1 MTRPTGLDID
11 VDLDLLASCYR
22 DTRAVLAAIPD
33 DRWDA
38 PTPCTQWSVRDVVKH
53 LVEGLDYFA
62 TTVSGTA
69 GALPDA
75 LPDAQPDA
83 LPAAYDDV
91 TSRCLAAFA
100 APGALAAAHPF
111 PGGRETGRVI
121 ATISLSEAVVHGWDL
136 ATAVGVA
143 YEPNPA
149 AVATLTSFAAGPKV
163 EGLYA
168 DPVPVPAGAPPFVAL
183 LAGLGRAA

>member
-22 DTRAVLAAIPD
+22 DTRAVLGTIPP

-38 PTPCTQWSVRDVVKH
+38 PSPCTQWSVRDVVKH

-69 GALPDA
+69 GALPDDLLA
-75 LPDAQPDA
+75 T
-83 LPAAYDDV
+83 YDDV

-100 APGALAAAHPF
+100 APGALAADHPF

-136 ATAVGVA
+136 ATAAGVP

-149 AVATLTSFAAGPKV
+149 AVATLSSFAAGPKV
-163 EGLYA
+163 EGPFA

-183 LAGLGRAA
+183 LANLGRAA

>member
-22 DTRAVLAAIPD
+22 DTRAVLAAIPA

-38 PTPCTQWSVRDVVKH
+38 ATPCAEWSVRDVVRH
-53 LVEGLDYFA
+53 LVEGLDFFA
-62 TTVSGTA
+62 TTVSGAA
-69 GALPDA
+69 GSPPEDLV
-75 LPDAQPDA
+75 
-83 LPAAYDDV
+83 AAYDDV

-100 APGALAAAHPF
+100 APGALAAGHPF

-136 ATAVGVA
+136 ATAAGVP
-143 YEPNPA
+143 YEPDPA
-149 AVATLTSFAAGPKV
+149 AVATLSSFAAGPKV
-163 EGLYA
+163 EGLFA
-168 DPVPVPAGAPPFVAL
+168 DPVPAPAGAPPFVVL

>member
-22 DTRAVLAAIPD
+22 DTRAVLAAIPSGG
-33 DRWDA
+33 WHA
-38 PTPCTQWSVRDVVKH
+38 PTPCTEWAVRDVVAH
-53 LVEGLDYFA
+53 LVEGLGFFA
-62 TTVSGTA
+62 ATVSGA
-69 GALPDA
+69 PGVVPDD
-75 LPDAQPDA
+75 LV
-83 LPAAYDDV
+83 AAYDDV

-100 APGALAAAHPF
+100 APGAAAADHPF

-136 ATAVGVA
+136 ATAAGLP

-149 AVATLTSFAAGPKV
+149 AVAALSSFAAGPKV
-163 EGLYA
+163 EGLFA
-168 DPVPVPAGAPPFVAL
+168 DPVPVPAGAPPFVVL
-183 LAGLGRAA
+183 LAGLGRTA